1 MILLML
7 NPRRMALSKQDEKMR
22 IRRRLQEKAIE
33 LAALNRWQE
42 AADLNQQLLRV
53 GEEVETY
60 NRLGKAL
67 FELGKYA
74 DSHRAYQNALRLNAA
89 NPIARKNAAR
99 LEALLARGITEAPIT
114 RSTRQQV
121 DMRMFITETGRTA
134 LTSLVD
140 VQRGPAVDALIT
152 GEKVELRVEGKMV
165 YVVDLDGNLI
175 GRIEPKLS
183 HRLVE
188 LINGGNR
195 YLAAVVQSDS
205 RNVRILI
212 REVYQDPSQRGRV
225 SFPGKLGEGATIL
238 SSLRFDDYEDV
249 LDEEELV
256 EEPETFDDDFVGSDD
271 EEEIGLD
278 ELDQD
283 IGDDDDSLE
292 E

>member
-1 MILLML
+1 
-7 NPRRMALSKQDEKMR
+7 MALSKQDEKMR

-53 GEEVETY
+53 GEDVETY

-74 DSHRAYQNALRLNAA
+74 DSHHAYQNALRLNSA
-89 NPIARKNAAR
+89 NPIARKNVVR

-278 ELDQD
+278 EIDQD
-283 IGDDDDSLE
+283 IGDDDDSIE

>member
-1 MILLML
+1 M
-7 NPRRMALSKQDEKMR
+7 SKQDEKMR

-42 AADLNQQLLRV
+42 AVELNRQLLRV
-53 GEEVETY
+53 SEDAETY

-74 DSHRAYQNALRLNAA
+74 ESHRAYQEALRLNAS
-89 NPIARKNAAR
+89 NPIARKNVAR
-99 LEALLARGITEAPIT
+99 LESLLARGITEAPVN
-114 RSTRQQV
+114 RSTRQQI

-134 LTSLVD
+134 LTALVD

-152 GEKVELRVEGKMV
+152 GEKVELRVDGKMV
-165 YVVDLDGNLI
+165 YVLDLDGNLI
-175 GRIEPKLS
+175 GRVEPKLS
-183 HRLVE
+183 QRLVE

-212 REVYQDPSQRGRV
+212 REIYQDPSQRGRV
-225 SFPGKLGEGATIL
+225 SFPGKLGEGATVL
-238 SSLRFDDYEDV
+238 SSFRFDEYEDA

-256 EEPETFDDDFVGSDD
+256 EEPEALDEDFIGGDE

-278 ELDQD
+278 EIDQD
-283 IGDDDDSLE
+283 IADDEEQLE
-292 E
+292 D

>member
-1 MILLML
+1 M
-7 NPRRMALSKQDEKMR
+7 SKQDEKMR

-42 AADLNQQLLRV
+42 AAELNQQLLRV
-53 GEEVETY
+53 GEDVETY

-74 DSHRAYQNALRLNAA
+74 ESHRAYQNALRLNAA
-89 NPIARKNAAR
+89 NPIARKNVAR
-99 LEALLARGITEAPIT
+99 LESLLARGITEAPIT

-152 GEKVELRVEGKMV
+152 GEKVELRVDGKMV
-165 YVVDLDGNLI
+165 YVFDLDGNLI

-188 LINGGNR
+188 LMNGGNR

-238 SSLRFDDYEDV
+238 SSLRFDDYED
-249 LDEEELV
+249 LLEEEELI
-256 EEPETFDDDFVGSDD
+256 EEPETFDEDFVGSDE

-278 ELDQD
+278 EIDQD
-283 IGDDDDSLE
+283 VADDDDGLE

>member
-1 MILLML
+1 MT
-7 NPRRMALSKQDEKMR
+7 LSKQDEKMR

-42 AADLNQQLLRV
+42 AAELNQQLLRV
-53 GEEVETY
+53 GEDVETY

-74 DSHRAYQNALRLNAA
+74 ESHRAYQNALRLNAA
-89 NPIARKNAAR
+89 NPIARKNVAR

-165 YVVDLDGNLI
+165 YVFDLDGNLI

-188 LINGGNR
+188 LMNGGNR

-238 SSLRFDDYEDV
+238 SSLRFDDYED
-249 LDEEELV
+249 LLEEEELI
-256 EEPETFDDDFVGSDD
+256 EEPETFDEDFVGGDE

-278 ELDQD
+278 EIDQD
-283 IGDDDDSLE
+283 VTDDDDGLE

>member
-42 AADLNQQLLRV
+42 AADLNQQLLQV
-53 GEEVETY
+53 GEDVETY

-89 NPIARKNAAR
+89 NPIARKNSAR

-195 YLAAVVQSDS
+195 YIAAVVQSDS

-256 EEPETFDDDFVGSDD
+256 EEPETFDDDLVGSDD

-283 IGDDDDSLE
+283 IGDDDSLE

>member
-53 GEEVETY
+53 GEDVETY

-74 DSHRAYQNALRLNAA
+74 DSYRAYQNALRLNAA
-89 NPIARKNAAR
+89 NPIARKNSAR

-256 EEPETFDDDFVGSDD
+256 EEPETFDDDLVGSDD

>member
-1 MILLML
+1 MTLLLL

-53 GEEVETY
+53 GEDVETY

-89 NPIARKNAAR
+89 NPIARKNVAR

-278 ELDQD
+278 EIDQD
-283 IGDDDDSLE
+283 MGDDDDNLE

>member
-1 MILLML
+1 
-7 NPRRMALSKQDEKMR
+7 LSKQDEKMR

-42 AADLNQQLLRV
+42 AAELNQQLLRV
-53 GEEVETY
+53 GEDVETY

-74 DSHRAYQNALRLNAA
+74 ESHRAYQNALRLNAA
-89 NPIARKNAAR
+89 NPIARKNVAR
-99 LEALLARGITEAPIT
+99 LESLLARGITEAPIT
-114 RSTRQQV
+114 RSIRQQV

-152 GEKVELRVEGKMV
+152 GEKVELRVDGKMV
-165 YVVDLDGNLI
+165 YVFDLDGNLI

-188 LINGGNR
+188 LMNGGNR

-238 SSLRFDDYEDV
+238 SSLRFDDYED
-249 LDEEELV
+249 LLEEEELI
-256 EEPETFDDDFVGSDD
+256 EEPETFDEDFVGSDE

-278 ELDQD
+278 EIDQD
-283 IGDDDDSLE
+283 VADDDDGLE

>member
-1 MILLML
+1 MTLLLL

-53 GEEVETY
+53 GEDVETY

-89 NPIARKNAAR
+89 NPVARKNVAR

-278 ELDQD
+278 EIDQD
-283 IGDDDDSLE
+283 MGDDDDNLE

>member
-1 MILLML
+1 M
-7 NPRRMALSKQDEKMR
+7 SKQDEKMR

-42 AADLNQQLLRV
+42 AAELNQQLLRV
-53 GEEVETY
+53 GEDVETY

-74 DSHRAYQNALRLNAA
+74 ESHRAYQNALRLNAA
-89 NPIARKNAAR
+89 NPIARKNVAR
-99 LEALLARGITEAPIT
+99 LESLLARGITEAPIT
-114 RSTRQQV
+114 RSIRQQV

-152 GEKVELRVEGKMV
+152 GEKVELRVDGKMV
-165 YVVDLDGNLI
+165 YVFDLDGNLI

-188 LINGGNR
+188 LMNGGNR

-238 SSLRFDDYEDV
+238 SSLRFDDYED
-249 LDEEELV
+249 LLEEEELI
-256 EEPETFDDDFVGSDD
+256 EEPETFDEDFVGSDE

-278 ELDQD
+278 EIDQD
-283 IGDDDDSLE
+283 VADDDDGLE

>member
-1 MILLML
+1 M
-7 NPRRMALSKQDEKMR
+7 SKQDEKMR

-42 AADLNQQLLRV
+42 AAELNQQLLRV
-53 GEEVETY
+53 GEDVETY

-74 DSHRAYQNALRLNAA
+74 ESHRAYQNALRLNVA
-89 NPIARKNAAR
+89 NPIARKNVAR
-99 LEALLARGITEAPIT
+99 LESLLARGITEAPIT

-152 GEKVELRVEGKMV
+152 GEKVELRVDGKMV
-165 YVVDLDGNLI
+165 YVFDLDGNLI

-188 LINGGNR
+188 LMNGGNR

-238 SSLRFDDYEDV
+238 SSLRFDDYED
-249 LDEEELV
+249 LLEEEELI
-256 EEPETFDDDFVGSDD
+256 EEPETFDEDFVGSDE

-278 ELDQD
+278 EIDQD
-283 IGDDDDSLE
+283 VADDDDGLE

>member
-1 MILLML
+1 M
-7 NPRRMALSKQDEKMR
+7 SKQDEKMR

-42 AADLNQQLLRV
+42 AAELNQQLLRV
-53 GEEVETY
+53 GEDVETY

-74 DSHRAYQNALRLNAA
+74 ESHRAYQNALRLNAA
-89 NPIARKNAAR
+89 NPIARKNVAR

-165 YVVDLDGNLI
+165 YVFDLDGNLI

-188 LINGGNR
+188 LMNGGNR

-238 SSLRFDDYEDV
+238 SSLRFDDYED
-249 LDEEELV
+249 LLEEEELI
-256 EEPETFDDDFVGSDD
+256 EEPETFDEDFVGGDE

-278 ELDQD
+278 EIDQD
-283 IGDDDDSLE
+283 VADDDDGLE

>member
-1 MILLML
+1 
-7 NPRRMALSKQDEKMR
+7 LSKQDEKMR

-42 AADLNQQLLRV
+42 AAELNQQLLRV
-53 GEEVETY
+53 GEDVETY

-74 DSHRAYQNALRLNAA
+74 ESHRAYQNALRLNAA
-89 NPIARKNAAR
+89 NPIARKNVAR

-152 GEKVELRVEGKMV
+152 GEKVELRVDGKMV
-165 YVVDLDGNLI
+165 YVFDLDGNLI

-188 LINGGNR
+188 LMNGGNR

-238 SSLRFDDYEDV
+238 SSLRFDDYED
-249 LDEEELV
+249 LLEEEELI
-256 EEPETFDDDFVGSDD
+256 EEPETFDEDFVGSDE

-278 ELDQD
+278 EIDQD
-283 IGDDDDSLE
+283 VADDDDGLE

>member
-1 MILLML
+1 
-7 NPRRMALSKQDEKMR
+7 MALSKQDEKMR

-53 GEEVETY
+53 GEDVETY

-89 NPIARKNAAR
+89 NPIARKNVAR
-99 LEALLARGITEAPIT
+99 LEALLARGITETPIT

-152 GEKVELRVEGKMV
+152 GEKIELRVEGKMV

-256 EEPETFDDDFVGSDD
+256 EEPETFDDDFVSSDD

-278 ELDQD
+278 EIDQD
-283 IGDDDDSLE
+283 IGDDDDSIE

>member
-53 GEEVETY
+53 GEDVETY

-89 NPIARKNAAR
+89 NPIARKNVAR

-278 ELDQD
+278 EIDQD
-283 IGDDDDSLE
+283 IGDDDDNLE

>member
-1 MILLML
+1 MT
-7 NPRRMALSKQDEKMR
+7 LSKQDEKMR

-42 AADLNQQLLRV
+42 AAELNQQLLRV
-53 GEEVETY
+53 GEDVETY

-74 DSHRAYQNALRLNAA
+74 ESHRAYQNALRLNAA
-89 NPIARKNAAR
+89 NPIARKNVAR
-99 LEALLARGITEAPIT
+99 LESLLARGITEAPIT

-152 GEKVELRVEGKMV
+152 GEKVELRVDGKMV
-165 YVVDLDGNLI
+165 YVFDLDGNLI

-188 LINGGNR
+188 LMNGGNR

-238 SSLRFDDYEDV
+238 SSLRFDDYED
-249 LDEEELV
+249 LLEEEELI
-256 EEPETFDDDFVGSDD
+256 EEPETFDEDFVGSDE

-278 ELDQD
+278 EIDQD
-283 IGDDDDSLE
+283 VADDDDGLE

>member
-1 MILLML
+1 M
-7 NPRRMALSKQDEKMR
+7 SKQDEKMR

-42 AADLNQQLLRV
+42 AVELNQQLLRV
-53 GEEVETY
+53 SEDAETY

-74 DSHRAYQNALRLNAA
+74 ESHRAYQNALRLNAS
-89 NPIARKNAAR
+89 NPIARKNVAR

-134 LTSLVD
+134 LTTLVD

-152 GEKVELRVEGKMV
+152 GEKVELRVDGRMV
-165 YVVDLDGNLI
+165 YVLDLDGNLI

-188 LINGGNR
+188 LMNGGNR

-225 SFPGKLGEGATIL
+225 SFPGKLGEGATVL
-238 SSLRFDDYEDV
+238 SSLRFDEYEDV
-249 LDEEELV
+249 LEEEELV
-256 EEPETFDDDFVGSDD
+256 EEPETLEDDFIGGDD

-278 ELDQD
+278 EIDQD
-283 IGDDDDSLE
+283 IADDDDSLE

>member
-1 MILLML
+1 ML
-7 NPRRMALSKQDEKMR
+7 NTRRMTLSKQDEKMR

-42 AADLNQQLLRV
+42 AAELNQQLLRV
-53 GEEVETY
+53 GEDVETY

-74 DSHRAYQNALRLNAA
+74 ESHRAYQNALRLNAA
-89 NPIARKNAAR
+89 NPIARKNVAR

-165 YVVDLDGNLI
+165 YVFDLDGNLI

-188 LINGGNR
+188 LMNGGNR

-238 SSLRFDDYEDV
+238 SSLRFEDYED
-249 LDEEELV
+249 LLEEEELI
-256 EEPETFDDDFVGSDD
+256 EEPETFDEDFVGGDE

-278 ELDQD
+278 EIDQD
-283 IGDDDDSLE
+283 VADDDGLE

>member
-1 MILLML
+1 ML
-7 NPRRMALSKQDEKMR
+7 NTRRMTLSKQDEKMR

-42 AADLNQQLLRV
+42 AAELNQQLLRV
-53 GEEVETY
+53 GEDVETY

-74 DSHRAYQNALRLNAA
+74 ESHRAYQNALRLNAA
-89 NPIARKNAAR
+89 NPIARKNVAR

-165 YVVDLDGNLI
+165 YVFDLDGNLI

-188 LINGGNR
+188 LMNGGNR

-238 SSLRFDDYEDV
+238 SSLRFEDYED
-249 LDEEELV
+249 LLEEEELI
-256 EEPETFDDDFVGSDD
+256 EEPETFDEDFVGGDE

-278 ELDQD
+278 EIDQD
-283 IGDDDDSLE
+283 VADDDDGLE

>member
-53 GEEVETY
+53 GEDVETY

-89 NPIARKNAAR
+89 NPIARKNVAR

-256 EEPETFDDDFVGSDD
+256 EEPETFDEDFVGSDD

-278 ELDQD
+278 EIDQD

>member
-1 MILLML
+1 M
-7 NPRRMALSKQDEKMR
+7 SKQDEKMR

-53 GEEVETY
+53 GEDVETY

-89 NPIARKNAAR
+89 NPIARKNVAR

-278 ELDQD
+278 EIDQD
-283 IGDDDDSLE
+283 IGDDDDNLE

>member
-1 MILLML
+1 MIRFML
-7 NPRRMALSKQDEKMR
+7 NTRRMTLSKQDEKMR

-42 AADLNQQLLRV
+42 AAELNQQLLRV
-53 GEEVETY
+53 GEDVETY

-74 DSHRAYQNALRLNAA
+74 ESHRAYQNALRLNAA
-89 NPIARKNAAR
+89 NPIARKNVAR
-99 LEALLARGITEAPIT
+99 LESLLARGITEAPIT

-152 GEKVELRVEGKMV
+152 GEKVELRVDGKMV
-165 YVVDLDGNLI
+165 YVFDLDGNLI

-188 LINGGNR
+188 LMNGGNR

-238 SSLRFDDYEDV
+238 SSLRFDDYED
-249 LDEEELV
+249 LLEEEELI
-256 EEPETFDDDFVGSDD
+256 EEPETFDEDFVGSDE

-278 ELDQD
+278 EIDQD
-283 IGDDDDSLE
+283 VADDDDGLE

>member
-1 MILLML
+1 MT
-7 NPRRMALSKQDEKMR
+7 LSKQDEKLR

-42 AADLNQQLLRV
+42 AAELNQQLLRV
-53 GEEVETY
+53 VEDAETY

-74 DSHRAYQNALRLNAA
+74 ESYRAYQNALRLNAS
-89 NPIARKNAAR
+89 NPIARKNVAR
-99 LEALLARGITEAPIT
+99 LESLLARGITEAPVT

-140 VQRGPAVDALIT
+140 VQRGPTVDALIT

-175 GRIEPKLS
+175 GRVEPKLS

-195 YLAAVVQSDS
+195 YLAAVVQADA

-212 REVYQDPSQRGRV
+212 REIYQDPSQRGRV
-225 SFPGKLGEGATIL
+225 SFPGKFGEGATIL
-238 SSLRFDDYEDV
+238 SSFRFDEYEDV

-256 EEPETFDDDFVGSDD
+256 EEPETLD
-271 EEEIGLD
+271 EEYIGGDEEDEVGLD
-278 ELDQD
+278 EIDQD
-283 IGDDDDSLE
+283 IADDDDTLE

>member
-1 MILLML
+1 M
-7 NPRRMALSKQDEKMR
+7 SKQDEKMR

-42 AADLNQQLLRV
+42 AAELNQQLLRV
-53 GEEVETY
+53 GEDVETY

-74 DSHRAYQNALRLNAA
+74 ESHRAYQNALRLNAA
-89 NPIARKNAAR
+89 NPIARKNVAR
-99 LEALLARGITEAPIT
+99 LESLLARGITEAPIT

-152 GEKVELRVEGKMV
+152 GEKVELRVDGKMV
-165 YVVDLDGNLI
+165 YVFDLDGNLI

-188 LINGGNR
+188 LMNGGNR

-238 SSLRFDDYEDV
+238 SSLRFDDYED
-249 LDEEELV
+249 LLEEEELI
-256 EEPETFDDDFVGSDD
+256 EGPETFDEDFVGSDE

-278 ELDQD
+278 EIDQD
-283 IGDDDDSLE
+283 VADDDDGLE

>member
-53 GEEVETY
+53 GEDVETY

-256 EEPETFDDDFVGSDD
+256 EEPETFDDDLVGSDD

>member
-1 MILLML
+1 ML
-7 NPRRMALSKQDEKMR
+7 NTRRMTLSKQDEKMR

-42 AADLNQQLLRV
+42 AAELNQQLLRV
-53 GEEVETY
+53 GEDVETY

-74 DSHRAYQNALRLNAA
+74 ESHRAYQNALRLNAA
-89 NPIARKNAAR
+89 NPIARKNVAR

-165 YVVDLDGNLI
+165 YVFDLDGNLI

-188 LINGGNR
+188 LMNGGNR

-238 SSLRFDDYEDV
+238 SSLRFDDYED
-249 LDEEELV
+249 LLEEEELI
-256 EEPETFDDDFVGSDD
+256 EEPETFDEDFVGSDE

-278 ELDQD
+278 EIDQD
-283 IGDDDDSLE
+283 VADDDDGLE

>member
-1 MILLML
+1 MIRFILST
-7 NPRRMALSKQDEKMR
+7 RRITLSKQDEKMR

-42 AADLNQQLLRV
+42 AAELNQQLLRV
-53 GEEVETY
+53 GEDVETY

-74 DSHRAYQNALRLNAA
+74 ESHRAYQNALRLNAA
-89 NPIARKNAAR
+89 NPIARKNVAR
-99 LEALLARGITEAPIT
+99 LESLLARGITEAPIT

-152 GEKVELRVEGKMV
+152 GEKVELRVDGKMV
-165 YVVDLDGNLI
+165 YVFDLDGNLI

-188 LINGGNR
+188 LMNGGNR

-238 SSLRFDDYEDV
+238 SSLRFDDYED
-249 LDEEELV
+249 LLEEEELI
-256 EEPETFDDDFVGSDD
+256 EEPETFDEDFVGSDE

-278 ELDQD
+278 EIDQD
-283 IGDDDDSLE
+283 VADDDDGLE

>member
-1 MILLML
+1 M
-7 NPRRMALSKQDEKMR
+7 SKQDEKMR

-42 AADLNQQLLRV
+42 AAELNQQLLRV
-53 GEEVETY
+53 GEDVETY

-74 DSHRAYQNALRLNAA
+74 ESHRAYQNALRLNAA
-89 NPIARKNAAR
+89 NPIARKNVAR
-99 LEALLARGITEAPIT
+99 LESLLARGITEAPIT

-152 GEKVELRVEGKMV
+152 GEKVELRVDGKMV
-165 YVVDLDGNLI
+165 YVFDLDGNLI

-188 LINGGNR
+188 LMNGGNR

-238 SSLRFDDYEDV
+238 SSLRFDDYED
-249 LDEEELV
+249 LLEEEELI
-256 EEPETFDDDFVGSDD
+256 EEPETFDEDFVGGDE

-278 ELDQD
+278 EIDQD
-283 IGDDDDSLE
+283 VADDDDGLE

>member
-1 MILLML
+1 M
-7 NPRRMALSKQDEKMR
+7 SKQDEKMR

-42 AADLNQQLLRV
+42 AAELNQQLLRV
-53 GEEVETY
+53 GEDVETY

-74 DSHRAYQNALRLNAA
+74 ESHRAYQNALRLNAA
-89 NPIARKNAAR
+89 NPIARKNVAR
-99 LEALLARGITEAPIT
+99 LESLLARGITEAPIT

-165 YVVDLDGNLI
+165 YVFDLDGNLI

-188 LINGGNR
+188 LMNGGNR

-238 SSLRFDDYEDV
+238 SSLRFDDYED
-249 LDEEELV
+249 LLEEEELI
-256 EEPETFDDDFVGSDD
+256 EEPETFDEDFVGSDE

-278 ELDQD
+278 EIDQD
-283 IGDDDDSLE
+283 VADDDDGLE

>member
-1 MILLML
+1 
-7 NPRRMALSKQDEKMR
+7 MALSKQDEKMR

-53 GEEVETY
+53 GEDVETY

-89 NPIARKNAAR
+89 NPIARKNVAR

-278 ELDQD
+278 EIDQD
-283 IGDDDDSLE
+283 MGDDDDNLE

>member
-1 MILLML
+1 ML
-7 NPRRMALSKQDEKMR
+7 NTRRMTLSKQDEKMR

-42 AADLNQQLLRV
+42 AAELNQQLLRV
-53 GEEVETY
+53 GEDVETY

-74 DSHRAYQNALRLNAA
+74 ESHRAYQNALRLNAA
-89 NPIARKNAAR
+89 NPIARKNVAR

-165 YVVDLDGNLI
+165 YVFDLDGNLI

-188 LINGGNR
+188 LMNGGNR

-238 SSLRFDDYEDV
+238 SSLRFDDYED
-249 LDEEELV
+249 LLEEEELI
-256 EEPETFDDDFVGSDD
+256 EEPETFDEDFVGGDE

-278 ELDQD
+278 EIDQD
-283 IGDDDDSLE
+283 VADDDDGLE

>member
-42 AADLNQQLLRV
+42 AADLNQQLLQV
-53 GEEVETY
+53 GEDVETY

-89 NPIARKNAAR
+89 NPIARKNSAR

-256 EEPETFDDDFVGSDD
+256 EEPETFDDDLVGSDD

-283 IGDDDDSLE
+283 IGDDDSLE

>member
-1 MILLML
+1 
-7 NPRRMALSKQDEKMR
+7 MALSKQDEKMR

-53 GEEVETY
+53 GEDVETY

-89 NPIARKNAAR
+89 NPIARKNVAR

-278 ELDQD
+278 EIDQD

>member
-1 MILLML
+1 ML
-7 NPRRMALSKQDEKMR
+7 NTRRMTLSKQDEKMR

-42 AADLNQQLLRV
+42 AAELNQQLLRV
-53 GEEVETY
+53 GEDVETY

-74 DSHRAYQNALRLNAA
+74 ESHRAYQNALRLNAA
-89 NPIARKNAAR
+89 NPIARKNVAR

-165 YVVDLDGNLI
+165 YVFDLDGNLI

-238 SSLRFDDYEDV
+238 SSLRFDDYED
-249 LDEEELV
+249 LLEEEELI
-256 EEPETFDDDFVGSDD
+256 EEPETFDEDFVGGDE

-278 ELDQD
+278 EIDQD
-283 IGDDDDSLE
+283 VADDDDGLE

>member
-1 MILLML
+1 M
-7 NPRRMALSKQDEKMR
+7 SKQDEKMR

-42 AADLNQQLLRV
+42 AVELNRQLLRV
-53 GEEVETY
+53 SEDAETY

-74 DSHRAYQNALRLNAA
+74 ESHRAYQEALRLNAS
-89 NPIARKNAAR
+89 NPIARKNVAR
-99 LEALLARGITEAPIT
+99 LESLLARGITEAPVN
-114 RSTRQQV
+114 RSTRQQI

-134 LTSLVD
+134 LTALVD

-152 GEKVELRVEGKMV
+152 GEKVELRVDGKMV
-165 YVVDLDGNLI
+165 YVLDLDGNLI
-175 GRIEPKLS
+175 GRVEPKLS
-183 HRLVE
+183 QRLVE

-212 REVYQDPSQRGRV
+212 REIYQDPSQRGRV
-225 SFPGKLGEGATIL
+225 SFPGKLGEGATVL
-238 SSLRFDDYEDV
+238 SSFRFDEYEDV

-256 EEPETFDDDFVGSDD
+256 EEPEALDEDFIGGDE

-278 ELDQD
+278 EIDQD
-283 IGDDDDSLE
+283 IADDEEQLE
-292 E
+292 D

>member
-53 GEEVETY
+53 GEDVETY

-89 NPIARKNAAR
+89 NPIARKNVAR

-271 EEEIGLD
+271 EEEIG
-278 ELDQD
+278 Q
-283 IGDDDDSLE
+283 IGRASGRE
-292 E
+292 RV

>member
-1 MILLML
+1 M
-7 NPRRMALSKQDEKMR
+7 SKQDEKMR

-53 GEEVETY
+53 GEDVETY

-89 NPIARKNAAR
+89 NPIARKNVAR
-99 LEALLARGITEAPIT
+99 LEALLARGITETPIT

-152 GEKVELRVEGKMV
+152 GEKIELRVEGKMV

-256 EEPETFDDDFVGSDD
+256 EEPETFDDDFVSSDD

-278 ELDQD
+278 EIDQD
-283 IGDDDDSLE
+283 IGDDDDSIE

>member
-1 MILLML
+1 
-7 NPRRMALSKQDEKMR
+7 LSKQDEKMR

-42 AADLNQQLLRV
+42 AAELNQQLLRV
-53 GEEVETY
+53 GEDVETY

-74 DSHRAYQNALRLNAA
+74 ESHRAYQNALRLNAA
-89 NPIARKNAAR
+89 NPIARKNVAR
-99 LEALLARGITEAPIT
+99 LESLLARGITEAPIT

-152 GEKVELRVEGKMV
+152 GEKVELRVDGKMV
-165 YVVDLDGNLI
+165 YVFDLDGNLI

-188 LINGGNR
+188 LMNGGNR

-238 SSLRFDDYEDV
+238 SSLRFDDYED
-249 LDEEELV
+249 LLEEEELI
-256 EEPETFDDDFVGSDD
+256 EEPETFDEDFVGSDE

-278 ELDQD
+278 EIDQD
-283 IGDDDDSLE
+283 VADDDDGLE

>member
-1 MILLML
+1 
-7 NPRRMALSKQDEKMR
+7 MALSKQDEKMR

-53 GEEVETY
+53 GEDVETY

-89 NPIARKNAAR
+89 NPIARKNVAR

-278 ELDQD
+278 EIDQD
-283 IGDDDDSLE
+283 IGDDDDNLE

>member
-1 MILLML
+1 
-7 NPRRMALSKQDEKMR
+7 MR

-53 GEEVETY
+53 SEDAETY

-74 DSHRAYQNALRLNAA
+74 ESHRAYQNALRLNAS
-89 NPIARKNAAR
+89 NPIARKNVAR
-99 LEALLARGITEAPIT
+99 LEALLARGITEAPVT

-212 REVYQDPSQRGRV
+212 REIYQDPSQRGRV
-225 SFPGKLGEGATIL
+225 SFPGKLGEGATVL
-238 SSLRFDDYEDV
+238 SSLRFDEYEDV

-256 EEPETFDDDFVGSDD
+256 EETEHLDEDFIGSDED
-271 EEEIGLD
+271 EEIGLD
-278 ELDQD
+278 EIDQD
-283 IGDDDDSLE
+283 IADEDDNLE